1 MLQTA
6 FFCQGSTDRGS
17 VFSVLWYIEI
27 QIREK
32 CFDHAANCLA
42 LREIRQRTDQ
52 DEILHIRALRDQCR
66 CLTDRFNDHVH
77 DSCRLIFAACSGG
90 CFAEIGSRHFQIQ
103 PRQWFLGDIA
113 DAQIDVSDLS
123 AQRKLL
129 DLVNVRCIQHQL
141 GKPDD
146 RAAADADA
154 AQVRWDAVLDPDK
167 GSAGSHADDHKL
179 LLTLREIA
187 AADAIGCKL
196 INPVG
201 RQSGGDLSRA
211 MNRAASIIGDKIQLE
226 AELKALMAQKAFE
239 SRIVAGAPFAMVLL
253 MRVTAP
259 SYMRVMYETSSGLVI
274 TSISLL
280 LIACAFWLMERI
292 NQIEI

>member
-1 MLQTA
+1 M
-6 FFCQGSTDRGS
+6 
-17 VFSVLWYIEI
+17 
-27 QIREK
+27 
-32 CFDHAANCLA
+32 
-42 LREIRQRTDQ
+42 
-52 DEILHIRALRDQCR
+52 
-66 CLTDRFNDHVH
+66 
-77 DSCRLIFAACSGG
+77 
-90 CFAEIGSRHFQIQ
+90 
-103 PRQWFLGDIA
+103 
-113 DAQIDVSDLS
+113 SDLS

-201 RQSGGDLSRA
+201 RQSVNGLIDRAAADTGQIDLLDILQRQFIIIQKFTERAKQGGDGVVRRNL
-211 MNRAASIIGDKIQLE
+211 NRYQHVFS
-226 AELKALMAQKAFE
+226 LKACNFC
-239 SRIVAGAPFAMVLL
+239 R
-253 MRVTAP
+253 TAADIDP
-259 SYMRVMYETSSGLVI
+259 YYDSH
-274 TSISLL
+274 LL
-280 LIACAFWLMERI
+280 LSSFLC
-292 NQIEI
+292 